1 MKPGIALLLVL
12 AALFAALGQTP
23 ASAGAPTE
31 TVREMLGAV
40 MAIQTDPGLQGQE
53 SRAARRAEI
62 KKVILG
68 NFTFD
73 EMARD
78 ALGQYWNAL
87 DGRRRSEFTSV
98 FQDLFLDSYSRLVLD
113 FLRKERIVYVG
124 ENSGQDR
131 TAVKT
136 RIQRTNEEIPVDY
149 YLMQVGGGLKIR
161 DVSIDGVSIVGN
173 YRNSFSRIIKQES
186 YESLLKKMKL
196 QQQAVEKSEADT
208 GRR

>member
-12 AALFAALGQTP
+12 AGFYAALGQTR
-23 ASAGAPTE
+23 AVAGTPTE
-31 TVREMLGAV
+31 VVREMLGAV
-40 MAIQTDPGLQGQE
+40 MTIQSDPGLQGPG

-73 EMARD
+73 EMARET
-78 ALGQYWNAL
+78 LGQYWNTL
-87 DGRRRSEFTSV
+87 DGRRRSEFRSV

-113 FLRKERIVYVG
+113 FLKKERIVYVG
-124 ENSGQDR
+124 EDSGQGR

-136 RIQRTNEEIPVDY
+136 LIQRTNEEIPVDY
-149 YLMQVGGGLKIR
+149 YPRQGGGGLKVR

-173 YRNSFSRIIKQES
+173 YRNSFSRIIKKES

-196 QQQAVEKSEADT
+196 QQQAMEKS
-208 GRR
+208 

>member
-12 AALFAALGQTP
+12 AGLFAVPGQTP

-62 KKVILG
+62 KKVILR

-78 ALGQYWNAL
+78 ALGLYWNTL
-87 DGRRRSEFTSV
+87 DGRRRSEFASV

-113 FLRKERIVYVG
+113 FLRRERIVYVG

-136 RIQRTNEEIPVDY
+136 LIQRTNEEIPVDY

-196 QQQAVEKSEADT
+196 QQQAVEK
-208 GRR
+208 G